1 MRVALTPPAL
11 KRDRFCTVVSVTDT
25 GDGDLVS
32 FEGIDDLTA
41 AEGITGCYV
50 LANRDDF
57 ELDSLDAAYTDLMGR
72 EVVDERFGSL
82 GTIVE
87 IMSTPANDVWVVEG
101 DRYGEVLIPVIEQ
114 VVLDLPDKG
123 TISVHVMD
131 GLIDMT
137 SREDNMLIETLSVFP
152 EMFEPVM
159 STSIL
164 GRARKA
170 GLFDF
175 KAYNLRDWTHDR
187 HRTVDD
193 EPYGGG
199 QGMLMKVEPIAEAI
213 EAISSE
219 GSKPT
224 VVFFTPCGEPFTQHV
239 AERLLK
245 SERLLFVCSRYEGVD
260 ERAYAYA
267 DERLSIGDYVLTG
280 GELPAM
286 VVADAVARQIPGA
299 LGDEMSNVDESFSTA
314 EDGGLLEYA
323 QFTRPAEFN
332 GEGVPPVLVSGDH
345 AKVDAWRR
353 KNAIERTCRW
363 RPDLIETARLTPEE
377 RAYAQEILDA
387 SYSQSEE

>member
-1 MRVALTPPAL
+1 
-11 KRDRFCTVVSVTDT
+11 
-25 GDGDLVS
+25 
-32 FEGIDDLTA
+32 
-41 AEGITGCYV
+41 
-50 LANRDDF
+50 
-57 ELDSLDAAYTDLMGR
+57 
-72 EVVDERFGSL
+72 
-82 GTIVE
+82 
-87 IMSTPANDVWVVEG
+87 
-101 DRYGEVLIPVIEQ
+101 
-114 VVLDLPDKG
+114 
-123 TISVHVMD
+123 
-131 GLIDMT
+131 
-137 SREDNMLIETLSVFP
+137 MLIETLSVFP

-219 GSKPT
+219 GPKPT
-224 VVFFTPCGEPFTQHV
+224 VVFFTPCGEPFTQRV

-280 GELPAM
+280 GELAACII
-286 VVADAVARQIPGA
+286 ADSVIRIIPGA
-299 LGDEMSNVDESFSTA
+299 IGDEASALTDCFQDN
-314 EDGGLLEYA
+314 LLAPPVY
-323 QFTRPAEFN
+323 TRPAEFN
-332 GEGVPPVLVSGDH
+332 GWKVPDVLLSGNFARIDRW
-345 AKVDAWRR
+345 KEEQAW
-353 KNAIERTCRW
+353 ERTKRL
-363 RPDLIETARLTPEE
+363 RPDLLKEE
-377 RAYAQEILDA
+377 
-387 SYSQSEE
+387 

>member
-1 MRVALTPPAL
+1 
-11 KRDRFCTVVSVTDT
+11 
-25 GDGDLVS
+25 
-32 FEGIDDLTA
+32 
-41 AEGITGCYV
+41 
-50 LANRDDF
+50 
-57 ELDSLDAAYTDLMGR
+57 
-72 EVVDERFGSL
+72 
-82 GTIVE
+82 
-87 IMSTPANDVWVVEG
+87 
-101 DRYGEVLIPVIEQ
+101 
-114 VVLDLPDKG
+114 
-123 TISVHVMD
+123 
-131 GLIDMT
+131 
-137 SREDNMLIETLSVFP
+137 MLIETLSVFP

-219 GSKPT
+219 GPKPT

-280 GELPAM
+280 GELAACII
-286 VVADAVARQIPGA
+286 ADSVIRIIPGA
-299 LGDEMSNVDESFSTA
+299 IGDEASALTDCFQDN
-314 EDGGLLEYA
+314 LLAPPVY
-323 QFTRPAEFN
+323 TRPAEFN
-332 GEGVPPVLVSGDH
+332 GWKVPDVLLSGNFARIDRW
-345 AKVDAWRR
+345 KEEQAW
-353 KNAIERTCRW
+353 ERTKRL
-363 RPDLIETARLTPEE
+363 RPDLLKEE
-377 RAYAQEILDA
+377 
-387 SYSQSEE
+387 